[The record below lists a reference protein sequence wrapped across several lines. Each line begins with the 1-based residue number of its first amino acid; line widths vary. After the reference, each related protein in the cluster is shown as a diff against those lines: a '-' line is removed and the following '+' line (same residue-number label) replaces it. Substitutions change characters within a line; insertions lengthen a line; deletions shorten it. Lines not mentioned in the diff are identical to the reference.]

1 MLDFTVFLVL
11 CTAIGRQASLYF
23 FFFAPFFSFFSF
35 FLFVGTF
42 FFFFPTDF
50 LLPFNLAW
58 NIWIFKS
65 WSSVSTREKWRC
77 HHWNEQECGSL
88 SWGLACLFL
97 LLPEE
102 SFFPLPTPENHRSE
116 LLVVQLSV
124 SVQVA
129 SLARSREECNCL
141 TALQLFG
148 GKVLQFC
155 NFSICGWPTWPE
167 PAPAPQRCIA
177 I

>member
-129 SLARSREECNCL
+129 SLARSGEEWNCL
-141 TALQLFG
+141 TAVHLFK

-155 NFSICGWPTWPE
+155 NFSICGWPMWPE